1 MSGKKSFAPS
11 AIILAASLL
20 GCSDRPTAPAAKR
33 PIGDIAAVVSSDAPA
48 PQIVRDLAAS
58 RGIVAL
64 PATPKVRKPL
74 VLLGQSLAFDK
85 ILSGNRDISCMTC
98 HLPAFA
104 TGDGKSLSVGQ
115 GGTGLGPS
123 RRHPQGVFIPRN
135 APPLFNLGAM
145 KHLFWDGRV
154 QVDDNGQVHTP
165 AAAQVT
171 PAMARVFEYGAAS
184 ALAMFPVTSRSEMR
198 GESGNELAAIAD
210 DDLTGI
216 WSALMQ
222 RLGAI
227 SEYRAMFE
235 AAYPGTKFEQMTFAH
250 ASNAIGAFL
259 VASLSFANSPWDQF
273 LAGDDHALTA
283 RQLEGAQTFL
293 TLKCSVCHTG
303 ATFSDEQFHNVA
315 VAQIGPGQGNGE
327 TLHDDFGRMNVTGD
341 SDDRYRF
348 RTTPLRN
355 VELTG
360 PYGHDGAI
368 MALRDFVDH
377 YSESDQKLLTY
388 DDGQLEPALRGSVL
402 LNASLILAQRDTL
415 LEGVVLTPDLVDK
428 LMDYMHA
435 LTDNAAR
442 NLSRVVPARVPSR
455 IPVDRP

>member
-1 MSGKKSFAPS
+1 
-11 AIILAASLL
+11 
-20 GCSDRPTAPAAKR
+20 
-33 PIGDIAAVVSSDAPA
+33 
-48 PQIVRDLAAS
+48 
-58 RGIVAL
+58 
-64 PATPKVRKPL
+64 
-74 VLLGQSLAFDK
+74 
-85 ILSGNRDISCMTC
+85 
-98 HLPAFA
+98 
-104 TGDGKSLSVGQ
+104 
-115 GGTGLGPS
+115 
-123 RRHPQGVFIPRN
+123 
-135 APPLFNLGAM
+135 
-145 KHLFWDGRV
+145 
-154 QVDDNGQVHTP
+154 
-165 AAAQVT
+165 
-171 PAMARVFEYGAAS
+171 
-184 ALAMFPVTSRSEMR
+184 MR

-327 TLHDDFGRMNVTGD
+327 TLHDDFGRMNVTGN